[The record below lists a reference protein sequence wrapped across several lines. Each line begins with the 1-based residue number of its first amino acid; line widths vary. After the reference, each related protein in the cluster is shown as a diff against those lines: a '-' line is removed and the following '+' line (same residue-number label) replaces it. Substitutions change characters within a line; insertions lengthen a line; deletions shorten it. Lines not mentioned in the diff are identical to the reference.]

1 MDVEGKTMNTESVLA
16 NAVQKTAQGDRAA
29 FRTVFDAA
37 NNKVFLYLLGQLHN
51 REEALDVL
59 QDTFIDIWKALPK
72 FHYRSD
78 EEFWGFVFT
87 IARRKVFAFRKHA
100 TRAGHVVVDN
110 DRLEVMSEERAGT
123 ALAYPEDHHLLLEA
137 LAKLSDTSHEILKL
151 RYWSELS
158 FKEIAITIET
168 SENAAKVRHH
178 RALKELQTYLPQTYV
193 EQQFT

>member
-1 MDVEGKTMNTESVLA
+1 MNTESVLA

-37 NNKVFLYLLGQLHN
+37 NDKVFRYLLGQLHN

-87 IARRKVFAFRKHA
+87 IARRKVFAIRKNA
-100 TRAGHVVVDN
+100 TRTGQVLVDN
-110 DRLEVMSEERAGT
+110 EALELMDEERSESAVT
-123 ALAYPEDHHLLLEA
+123 YSDDHSMLLDA

-158 FKEIAITIET
+158 FKEIAITIDT

-178 RALKELQTYLPQTYV
+178 RALKELQTHLPQTYV